1 MKPNINQTGTYSR
14 NKAETVM
21 TQTRISRRVNP
32 NLPLI
37 SVTLALIFLL
47 VLGGIQPGAN
57 AAAAQN
63 VLVLY
68 DSTGDF
74 GWGGDLYRQHLTNLL
89 SHFNVTVT
97 VKRVENYTAGDIQ
110 ANDTTFYIGAVYD
123 NPLPTAFISDF
134 LASTK
139 TVCWMGYNLEQAAW
153 ISSGWN
159 QEFFQ
164 KFGVDFLGR
173 DTSPYSIVNYK
184 NQQLTRQTTE
194 ATSGLALDFG
204 VLQPDAY
211 WVNPTTYSVVATAQ
225 YTGFGP
231 IPYITHTANLWY
243 VADNPLAYI
252 TITDRFLAFADVLYD
267 ILGITYNDNTPTRRA
282 HVRIEDVSPASDPV
296 QLKAIA
302 DYLYSKNVPFS
313 VAVIPEYRDPLGTY
327 TTPIGTPLSVNL
339 NQAPG
344 VAIALQYMV
353 ARGGKIVQHG
363 LTHQYAST
371 KNCYTGVTADDYEF
385 YQVGKDPTTL
395 KPFYQGPLPGDSTA
409 WATNLVKRGRN
420 SLTRWKLAPVAWST
434 PHYVAS
440 PADYAAFKSLFP
452 LSVDRGAYFSTG
464 TDGTTHVFNQ
474 LTPYVIPKDV
484 YGITRFPENLGY
496 TSAGMS
502 SDPLLNP
509 YGFTPE
515 PAIMPADL
523 IAGAQAN
530 LVVRDA
536 WASFYIHHDLEDN
549 NGVNVTL
556 TYLDQLVVG
565 IKALG
570 YTFIPTPTNGVIN

>member
-1 MKPNINQTGTYSR
+1 
-14 NKAETVM
+14 M
-21 TQTRISRRVNP
+21 TQP
-32 NLPLI
+32 D
-37 SVTLALIFLL
+37 
-47 VLGGIQPGAN
+47 PGFPR
-57 AAAAQN
+57 
-63 VLVLY
+63 
-68 DSTGDF
+68 T
-74 GWGGDLYRQHLTNLL
+74 
-89 SHFNVTVT
+89 
-97 VKRVENYTAGDIQ
+97 
-110 ANDTTFYIGAVYD
+110 
-123 NPLPTAFISDF
+123 
-134 LASTK
+134 
-139 TVCWMGYNLEQAAW
+139 
-153 ISSGWN
+153 
-159 QEFFQ
+159 
-164 KFGVDFLGR
+164 
-173 DTSPYSIVNYK
+173 YK
-184 NQQLTRQTTE
+184 E
-194 ATSGLALDFG
+194 
-204 VLQPDAY
+204 
-211 WVNPTTYSVVATAQ
+211 WATAQ
-225 YTGFGP
+225 YTDFATGLHTT
-231 IPYITHTANLWY
+231 PYITQAANLWY

-267 ILGITYNDNTPTRRA
+267 ILGITYNDNTQTRRA
-282 HVRIEDVSPASDPV
+282 HVRIEDVSPAADPV

-302 DYLYSKNVPFS
+302 DYLYSQNVPFS

-327 TTPIGTPLSVNL
+327 TTPIGTPESLNL
-339 NQAPG
+339 NQATA
-344 VAIALQYMV
+344 VAAALQYMV

-371 KNCYTGVTADDYEF
+371 RNCYTGVTADDYEF

-395 KPFYQGPLPGDSTA
+395 KPFYQGPLPGDSIA

-452 LSVDRGAYFSTG
+452 LSVDRGAYFSTA
-464 TDGTTHVFNQ
+464 DGTTHVFNQ

-502 SDPLLNP
+502 SDPTLNP

-536 WASFYIHHDLEDN
+536 WASFYIHHDLEVDT
-549 NGVNVTL
+549 VNVTL
-556 TYLDQLVVG
+556 PYLEQLVVG
-565 IKALG
+565 IKALN
-570 YTFIPTPTNGVIN
+570 YTFIPLPTSTTPKRTLPAILMLLLD